1 MDEAAPRLARSLLP
15 PNSALQSLGYKKE
28 GAKEKAASQQA
39 PREVA
44 KKNNQGPVCRN
55 SLRTDPDDCAGIR
68 TGNKTRERPP
78 ASCPPH
84 PRASAEPAELPKTRS
99 CTAAPNRAG
108 QNSFKVLDSP
118 FSSQGRR
125 KRSSKMTL
133 RTSSLSCFCRR
144 SPGARGKFC
153 GTSCTSLRGLRARCR
168 PGSGRAARGALLRQ
182 RCLSLKEFFLWYQ
195 ELDAFSHS

>member
-15 PNSALQSLGYKKE
+15 PNSALRNSGYKKE

-78 ASCPPH
+78 PSCPPH
-84 PRASAEPAELPKTRS
+84 PRASAEPAQLPKTCS
-99 CTAAPNRAG
+99 CTPAPEQSGTEQLQGFRLPLQLAG
-108 QNSFKVLDSP
+108 KEEKIL
-118 FSSQGRR
+118 
-125 KRSSKMTL
+125 KLTL